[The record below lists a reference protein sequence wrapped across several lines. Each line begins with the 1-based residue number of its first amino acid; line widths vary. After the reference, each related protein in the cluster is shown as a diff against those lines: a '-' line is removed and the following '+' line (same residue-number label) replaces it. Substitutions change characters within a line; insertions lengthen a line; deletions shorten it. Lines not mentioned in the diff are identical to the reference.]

1 MGFNPKTFRS
11 LEFLVL
17 VLGAVGPWLADMASS
32 QISHQQALVC
42 NILAAGVYAL
52 ARPLAK
58 WKTDVKDYWHSTEF
72 WVFILGSIAAMV
84 GVAAE
89 TIGGAYWLQLQGL
102 LGAAIMIG
110 NAIRK
115 DPMVASGAVPVV
127 AIAGYADEI
136 PLPDTTDHNDGDD
149 SKLGATE
156 DPMKDS

>member
-1 MGFNPKTFRS
+1 MGFNPKTFKS

-17 VLGAVGPWLADMASS
+17 VLGAIGPWLADMASS
-32 QISHQQALVC
+32 QVSHQQALVC

-58 WKTDVKDYWHSTEF
+58 WKTDVKDFWHTTEF
-72 WVFILGSIAAMV
+72 WVFVLGSIAAMV

-89 TIGGAYWLQLQGL
+89 TIGGSYWLQLQGL

-110 NAIRK
+110 NAMRK

-127 AIAGYADEI
+127 AITGYASDV
-136 PLPDTTDHNDGDD
+136 PLPDVPTGDGNDQI
-149 SKLGATE
+149 LGATE

>member
-1 MGFNPKTFRS
+1 MSFNLKTFKS

-17 VLGAVGPWLADMASS
+17 VLAAVGPWLANAASTA
-32 QISHQQALVC
+32 ISNQQALVF
-42 NILAAGVYAL
+42 NIAAAAVYAL

-58 WKTDVKDYWHSTEF
+58 WKTDVKDYWHTTEF
-72 WVFILGSIAAMV
+72 WVFVLGSIAAAV
-84 GVAAE
+84 GVAAD
-89 TIGGAYWLQLQGL
+89 TLGGVYWGQLQGL
-102 LGAAIMIG
+102 LAAAIMIG
-110 NAIRK
+110 NAMRK

-127 AIAGYADEI
+127 AITGYADEI